1 MVKVM
6 SKRVTVNVPDEVA
19 VRLEREDNVSAYVTE
34 AILRRMRGETTRAM
48 LEAAGFRLTE
58 EGMQKWRERL
68 AEGRAK
74 MTPEV
79 LARGKEW
86 LRQRGLDQ

>member
-1 MVKVM
+1 MVNVM
-6 SKRVTVNVPDEVA
+6 SKRITINVSDEVA
-19 VRLEREDNVSAYVTE
+19 ARLGREDNVSAYVTD
-34 AILRRMRGETTRAM
+34 AIMRRMRGETTREM
-48 LEAAGFRLTE
+48 LEAAGFHLTD
-58 EGMQKWRERL
+58 EGMQKWREIL

-86 LRQRGLDQ
+86 LRERGLER

>member
-1 MVKVM
+1 MVNVM
-6 SKRVTVNVPDEVA
+6 SKRITINVPDDVA
-19 VRLEREDNVSAYVTE
+19 ERLEKLNNVSAFVTE
-34 AILRRMRGETTRAM
+34 AIRQRMRAETTRAM
-48 LEAAGFRLTE
+48 LEASGFRITD

-79 LARGKEW
+79 LARGRKMRREW
-86 LRQRGLDQ
+86 GLDK